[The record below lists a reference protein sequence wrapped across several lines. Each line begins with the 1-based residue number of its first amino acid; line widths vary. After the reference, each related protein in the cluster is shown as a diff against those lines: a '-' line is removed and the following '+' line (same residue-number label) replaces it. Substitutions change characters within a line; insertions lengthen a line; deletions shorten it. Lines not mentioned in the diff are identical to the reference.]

1 MLAFKWDCTDFEEE
15 EPTRPE
21 FVRNPATVQKRG
33 FHTLNAGFM
42 PLGTSL
48 SPYFAPERRAT
59 RLCRAALVTAWFMAV
74 VCAGTL
80 ALLAFRIFLAH
91 DAYFQREFRQICISF
106 GWQAN
111 GTAAATA
118 GTNGDHGD
126 GEAEPTF
133 MGVSIPDPNPNPN
146 PNSPP

>member
-48 SPYFAPERRAT
+48 SPYFAPEVRVRVRVRV
-59 RLCRAALVTAWFMAV
+59 RLGL
-74 VCAGTL
+74 G
-80 ALLAFRIFLAH
+80 
-91 DAYFQREFRQICISF
+91 
-106 GWQAN
+106 
-111 GTAAATA
+111 
-118 GTNGDHGD
+118 
-126 GEAEPTF
+126 
-133 MGVSIPDPNPNPN
+133 
-146 PNSPP
+146 

>member
-80 ALLAFRIFLAH
+80 ALLAL
-91 DAYFQREFRQICISF
+91 S
-106 GWQAN
+106 
-111 GTAAATA
+111 
-118 GTNGDHGD
+118 
-126 GEAEPTF
+126 
-133 MGVSIPDPNPNPN
+133 NP
-146 PNSPP
+146 